1 MKKFLFLAGLFMAA
15 ATASAQAD
23 LGKGNLQLNAG
34 TGISG
39 WGIPVYV
46 GLDYGVTNEITVGAE
61 LSYRHD
67 TTTYDFG
74 RIEFGPYGRISG
86 EKITYSHNVFG
97 IFTNGNY
104 HFNRLLRLPRQL
116 DLYAGASLG
125 FFFGSTTT
133 SSNWDRE
140 YTGDSY
146 SGFSAALQTGA
157 RYFFTDNFGVNLEL
171 SGGLLTNGLKA
182 GITYKF

>member
-1 MKKFLFLAGLFMAA
+1 MKKFLFLAGLFMAV

-46 GLDYGVTNEITVGAE
+46 GLDYGVTDEITVGGE
-61 LSYRHD
+61 LSYRYD
-67 TTTYDFG
+67 TSHFG
-74 RIEFGPYGRISG
+74 GRIS
-86 EKITYSHNVFG
+86 KITYRHHTFG

-125 FFFGSTTT
+125 FFFGSVT
-133 SSNWDRE
+133 SSEGDIK
-140 YTGDSY
+140 YTGDDY
-146 SGFSAALQTGA
+146 SGFSLAAQTGA

-171 SGGLLTNGLKA
+171 SGGLLTSGAKA
-182 GITYKF
+182 GITFKF

>member
-46 GLDYGVTNEITVGAE
+46 GLDYGVTDEITVGGE
-61 LSYRHD
+61 LSYRYD
-67 TTTYDFG
+67 TSSYAIRANFG
-74 RIEFGPYGRISG
+74 RFGEYRSD
-86 EKITYSHNVFG
+86 KITYRHHTFG
-97 IFTNGNY
+97 VFTNGNY

-125 FFFGSTTT
+125 FFFGSVT
-133 SSNWDRE
+133 SSEGNIK
-140 YTGDSY
+140 YTGDDY

-171 SGGLLTNGLKA
+171 SGGLLTSGAKA
-182 GITYKF
+182 GITYRF

>member
-46 GLDYGVTNEITVGAE
+46 GLDYGVTDEITVGGE
-61 LSYRHD
+61 LSYRYD
-67 TTTYDFG
+67 TSSYAIRANFG
-74 RIEFGPYGRISG
+74 RFGEYRSD
-86 EKITYSHNVFG
+86 KITYRHHTFG
-97 IFTNGNY
+97 VFTNGNY

-125 FFFGSTTT
+125 FFFGSVT
-133 SSNWDRE
+133 SSEGNIK
-140 YTGDSY
+140 YTGDDY

-171 SGGLLTNGLKA
+171 SGGVLTSGAKA

>member
-34 TGISG
+34 AGISG

-46 GLDYGVTNEITVGAE
+46 GLDYGVTDDITIGGE
-61 LSYRHD
+61 LSYRYD
-67 TTTYDFG
+67 TSSYGGNIDLG
-74 RIEFGPYGRISG
+74 YWGGRIS
-86 EKITYSHNVFG
+86 KITYRHHTFG

-125 FFFGSTTT
+125 FFFGSVT
-133 SSNWDRE
+133 SSEGNIK
-140 YTGDSY
+140 YTGDDY

-171 SGGLLTNGLKA
+171 YGGVLTSGAKA

>member
-1 MKKFLFLAGLFMAA
+1 MKKILFLAGLFMAA

-46 GLDYGVTNEITVGAE
+46 GLDYGVTDEITVGGE
-61 LSYRHD
+61 LSYRYD
-67 TTTYDFG
+67 TSSYAIRANFG
-74 RIEFGPYGRISG
+74 RFGEYRSD
-86 EKITYSHNVFG
+86 KITYRHHTFG
-97 IFTNGNY
+97 VFTNGNY

-125 FFFGSTTT
+125 FFFGSVT
-133 SSNWDRE
+133 SSEGNIK
-140 YTGDSY
+140 YTGDDY

-171 SGGLLTNGLKA
+171 SGGVLTSGAKA

>member
-1 MKKFLFLAGLFMAA
+1 MKKILFLAGLFMAA

-46 GLDYGVTNEITVGAE
+46 GLDYGVTDEITVGGE
-61 LSYRHD
+61 LSYRYD
-67 TTTYDFG
+67 TSSYAIRANFG
-74 RIEFGPYGRISG
+74 RFGEYRSD
-86 EKITYSHNVFG
+86 KITYRHHTFG
-97 IFTNGNY
+97 VFTNGNY

-125 FFFGSTTT
+125 FFFGSVT
-133 SSNWDRE
+133 SSEGNIK
-140 YTGDSY
+140 YTGDDY

-171 SGGLLTNGLKA
+171 SGGVLTSGAKA
-182 GITYKF
+182 GITYRF

>member
-15 ATASAQAD
+15 VTASAQAD

-46 GLDYGVTNEITVGAE
+46 GLDYGVTDEITVGGE
-61 LSYRHD
+61 LSYRYD
-67 TTTYDFG
+67 TSSYAIRANFG
-74 RIEFGPYGRISG
+74 RFGEYRSD
-86 EKITYSHNVFG
+86 KITYRHHTFG
-97 IFTNGNY
+97 VFTNGNY

-125 FFFGSTTT
+125 FFFGSVT
-133 SSNWDRE
+133 SSEGNIK
-140 YTGDSY
+140 YTGDDY

-171 SGGLLTNGLKA
+171 SGGVLTSGLKA

>member
-46 GLDYGVTNEITVGAE
+46 GLDYGVTDEITVGGE
-61 LSYRHD
+61 LSYRYD
-67 TTTYDFG
+67 TSSYAIRANFG
-74 RIEFGPYGRISG
+74 RFGEYRSD
-86 EKITYSHNVFG
+86 KITYRHHTFG
-97 IFTNGNY
+97 VFTNGNY

-125 FFFGSTTT
+125 FFFGSVP
-133 SSNWDRE
+133 SSEGNIK
-140 YTGDSY
+140 YTGDDY

-171 SGGLLTNGLKA
+171 SGGVLTSGLKA

>member
-34 TGISG
+34 AGISG

-46 GLDYGVTNEITVGAE
+46 GLDYGVTNEITVGGE

-67 TTTYDFG
+67 STTYQY
-74 RIEFGPYGRISG
+74 PYLR
-86 EKITYSHNVFG
+86 ERITYSHNVFG

-125 FFFGSTTT
+125 FFFGSTST

-171 SGGLLTNGLKA
+171 SGGVLTSGLKA

>member
-1 MKKFLFLAGLFMAA
+1 MKKILFLAGLFMAA

-46 GLDYGVTNEITVGAE
+46 GLDYGVTDEITVGGE
-61 LSYRHD
+61 LSYRYD
-67 TTTYDFG
+67 TSSYAIRANFG
-74 RIEFGPYGRISG
+74 RFGEYRSD
-86 EKITYSHNVFG
+86 KITYRHHTFG
-97 IFTNGNY
+97 VFTNGNY

-125 FFFGSTTT
+125 FFFASTST

-171 SGGLLTNGLKA
+171 SGGVLTSGAKA
-182 GITYKF
+182 GITYRF

>member
-1 MKKFLFLAGLFMAA
+1 MKKFLFLAGLFMAV

-46 GLDYGVTNEITVGAE
+46 GLDYGVTDEITVGGE
-61 LSYRHD
+61 LSYRYD
-67 TTTYDFG
+67 TSSYAIRANFG
-74 RIEFGPYGRISG
+74 RFGEYRSD
-86 EKITYSHNVFG
+86 KITYRHHTFG
-97 IFTNGNY
+97 VFTNGNY

-125 FFFGSTTT
+125 FFFGSVT
-133 SSNWDRE
+133 SSEGNIK
-140 YTGDSY
+140 YTGDDY

-171 SGGLLTNGLKA
+171 SGGVLTSGLKA

>member
-15 ATASAQAD
+15 VTASAQAD

-46 GLDYGVTNEITVGAE
+46 GLDYGVTDEITVGGE
-61 LSYRHD
+61 LSYRYD
-67 TTTYDFG
+67 TSSYAIRANFG
-74 RIEFGPYGRISG
+74 RFGEYRSD
-86 EKITYSHNVFG
+86 KITYRHHTFG
-97 IFTNGNY
+97 VFTNGNY

-116 DLYAGASLG
+116 HLYAGASLG
-125 FFFGSTTT
+125 FFFGSVT
-133 SSNWDRE
+133 SSEGNIK
-140 YTGDSY
+140 YTGDDY

-171 SGGLLTNGLKA
+171 SGGVLTSGLKA

>member
-1 MKKFLFLAGLFMAA
+1 MKKFLFLAGLFTAA
-15 ATASAQAD
+15 ATAAAQAD

-46 GLDYGVTNEITVGAE
+46 GLDYGVTDEITVGGE
-61 LSYRHD
+61 LSYRYD
-67 TTTYDFG
+67 TSSYAIRANFG
-74 RIEFGPYGRISG
+74 RFGEYRSD
-86 EKITYSHNVFG
+86 KITYRHHTFG
-97 IFTNGNY
+97 VFTNGNY

-125 FFFGSTTT
+125 FFFGSVT
-133 SSNWDRE
+133 SSEGNIK
-140 YTGDSY
+140 YTGDDY

-171 SGGLLTNGLKA
+171 SGGVLTSGAKA
-182 GITYKF
+182 GITYRF

>member
-46 GLDYGVTNEITVGAE
+46 GLDYGVTDEITVGGE
-61 LSYRHD
+61 LSYRYD
-67 TTTYDFG
+67 TSSYAIRANFG
-74 RIEFGPYGRISG
+74 RFGEYRSD
-86 EKITYSHNVFG
+86 KITYRHHTFG
-97 IFTNGNY
+97 VFTNGNY

-125 FFFGSTTT
+125 FFFGSVT
-133 SSNWDRE
+133 SSEGNIK
-140 YTGDSY
+140 YTGDDY

-171 SGGLLTNGLKA
+171 SGGVLTSGLKA

>member
-46 GLDYGVTNEITVGAE
+46 GLDYGVTDEITVGGE
-61 LSYRHD
+61 LSYRYD
-67 TTTYDFG
+67 TSSYAIRANFG
-74 RIEFGPYGRISG
+74 RFGEYRSD
-86 EKITYSHNVFG
+86 KITYRHHTFG

-125 FFFGSTTT
+125 FFFGSVT
-133 SSNWDRE
+133 SSEGNIK
-140 YTGDSY
+140 YTGDDY

-171 SGGLLTNGLKA
+171 SGGVLTSGAKA

>member
-1 MKKFLFLAGLFMAA
+1 MKKILFLAGLFMAA

-46 GLDYGVTNEITVGAE
+46 GLDYGVTDEITVGGE
-61 LSYRHD
+61 LSYRYD
-67 TTTYDFG
+67 TSSYAIRANFG
-74 RIEFGPYGRISG
+74 RFGEYRSD
-86 EKITYSHNVFG
+86 KITYRHHTFG
-97 IFTNGNY
+97 VFTNGNY

-125 FFFGSTTT
+125 FFFGSVT
-133 SSNWDRE
+133 SSEGNIK
-140 YTGDSY
+140 YTGDDY

-157 RYFFTDNFGVNLEL
+157 RYFFTDNFGVNLDL
-171 SGGLLTNGLKA
+171 SGGVLTSGAKA
-182 GITYKF
+182 GITYRF

>member
-1 MKKFLFLAGLFMAA
+1 MKKILFLAGLFMAA

-46 GLDYGVTNEITVGAE
+46 GLDYGVTDEITVGGE
-61 LSYRHD
+61 LSYRYD
-67 TTTYDFG
+67 TSSYAIRANFG
-74 RIEFGPYGRISG
+74 RFGEYRSD
-86 EKITYSHNVFG
+86 KITYRHHTFG
-97 IFTNGNY
+97 VFTNGNY

-125 FFFGSTTT
+125 FFFGSVT
-133 SSNWDRE
+133 SSEGNIK
-140 YTGDSY
+140 YTGDDY
-146 SGFSAALQTGA
+146 SGFSLAAQTGA

-171 SGGLLTNGLKA
+171 SGGLLTSGLKA
-182 GITYKF
+182 GITYRF

>member
-1 MKKFLFLAGLFMAA
+1 MAA
-15 ATASAQAD
+15 VTASAQAD

-46 GLDYGVTNEITVGAE
+46 GLDYGVTDEITVGGE
-61 LSYRHD
+61 LSYRYD
-67 TTTYDFG
+67 TSSYAIRANFG
-74 RIEFGPYGRISG
+74 RFGEYRSD
-86 EKITYSHNVFG
+86 KITYRHHTFG
-97 IFTNGNY
+97 VFTNGNY

-125 FFFGSTTT
+125 FFFGSTST

-171 SGGLLTNGLKA
+171 SGGVLTSGLKA

>member
-46 GLDYGVTNEITVGAE
+46 GLDYGVTDEITVGGE
-61 LSYRHD
+61 LSYRYD
-67 TTTYDFG
+67 TSSYAIRANFG
-74 RIEFGPYGRISG
+74 RFGEYRSD
-86 EKITYSHNVFG
+86 KITYRHHTFG
-97 IFTNGNY
+97 VFTNGNY

-125 FFFGSTTT
+125 FFFGSVT
-133 SSNWDRE
+133 SSEGNIK
-140 YTGDSY
+140 YTGDDY

-171 SGGLLTNGLKA
+171 SGGVLTSGLKA
-182 GITYKF
+182 GITYRF

>member
-1 MKKFLFLAGLFMAA
+1 MAA

-67 TTTYDFG
+67 STTYDFG
-74 RIEFGPYGRISG
+74 RIEFPYGRISG

-125 FFFGSTTT
+125 FFFGSVT
-133 SSNWDRE
+133 SSEGNIK
-140 YTGDSY
+140 YTGDDY

-171 SGGLLTNGLKA
+171 SGGVLTSGLKA

>member
-1 MKKFLFLAGLFMAA
+1 MKKILFLAGLFMAA

-46 GLDYGVTNEITVGAE
+46 GLDYGVTDEITVGGE
-61 LSYRHD
+61 LSYRYD
-67 TTTYDFG
+67 TSSYAIRANFG
-74 RIEFGPYGRISG
+74 RFGEYRSD
-86 EKITYSHNVFG
+86 KITYRHHTFG
-97 IFTNGNY
+97 VFTNGNY

-125 FFFGSTTT
+125 FFFGCVT
-133 SSNWDRE
+133 SSEGNIK
-140 YTGDSY
+140 YTGDDY

-171 SGGLLTNGLKA
+171 SGGVLTSGAKA
-182 GITYKF
+182 GITYRF

>member
-15 ATASAQAD
+15 VTASAQAD

-46 GLDYGVTNEITVGAE
+46 GLDYGVTDEITVGGE
-61 LSYRHD
+61 LSYRYD
-67 TTTYDFG
+67 TSSYAIRANFG
-74 RIEFGPYGRISG
+74 RFGEYRSD
-86 EKITYSHNVFG
+86 KITYRHHTFG
-97 IFTNGNY
+97 VFTNGNY

-125 FFFGSTTT
+125 FFFGSVT
-133 SSNWDRE
+133 SSEGNIK
-140 YTGDSY
+140 YTGDDY
-146 SGFSAALQTGA
+146 SGFSLAAQTGA

-171 SGGLLTNGLKA
+171 SGGLLTSGLKA
-182 GITYKF
+182 GITYRF

>member
-46 GLDYGVTNEITVGAE
+46 GLDYGVTDEITVGGE
-61 LSYRHD
+61 LSYRYD
-67 TTTYDFG
+67 TSSYAIRANFG
-74 RIEFGPYGRISG
+74 RFGEYRSD
-86 EKITYSHNVFG
+86 KITYRHHTFG
-97 IFTNGNY
+97 VFTNGNY
-104 HFNRLLRLPRQL
+104 DFNRLLRLPRQL

-125 FFFGSTTT
+125 FFFGSVT
-133 SSNWDRE
+133 SSEGNIK
-140 YTGDSY
+140 YTGDDY
-146 SGFSAALQTGA
+146 SGFSLAAQTGA

-171 SGGLLTNGLKA
+171 SGGLLTSGAKA
-182 GITYKF
+182 GITYRF

>member
-1 MKKFLFLAGLFMAA
+1 MKKFLFLAGLFMTVV
-15 ATASAQAD
+15 TASAQAD

-46 GLDYGVTNEITVGAE
+46 GLDYGVTDEITVGGE
-61 LSYRHD
+61 LSYRYD
-67 TTTYDFG
+67 TSSYVIRANFG
-74 RIEFGPYGRISG
+74 RFGEYRSD
-86 EKITYSHNVFG
+86 KITYRHHTFG
-97 IFTNGNY
+97 VFTNGNY

-125 FFFGSTTT
+125 FFFGSVT
-133 SSNWDRE
+133 SSEGNIK
-140 YTGDSY
+140 YTGDDY

-171 SGGLLTNGLKA
+171 SGGVLTSGLKA

>member
-46 GLDYGVTNEITVGAE
+46 GLDYGVTDEITVGGE
-61 LSYRHD
+61 LSYRYD
-67 TTTYDFG
+67 TSSYAIRANFG
-74 RIEFGPYGRISG
+74 RFGEYRSD
-86 EKITYSHNVFG
+86 KITYRHHTFG
-97 IFTNGNY
+97 VFTNGNY

-125 FFFGSTTT
+125 FFFGSVT
-133 SSNWDRE
+133 SSEGNIK

-171 SGGLLTNGLKA
+171 SGGVLTSGLKA

>member
-1 MKKFLFLAGLFMAA
+1 MKKFLFFAGLFMAA
-15 ATASAQAD
+15 ATVSAQAD

-46 GLDYGVTNEITVGAE
+46 GLDYGVTDEITVGGE
-61 LSYRHD
+61 LSYRYD
-67 TTTYDFG
+67 TSSYAIRANFG
-74 RIEFGPYGRISG
+74 RFGEYRSD
-86 EKITYSHNVFG
+86 KITYRHHTFG
-97 IFTNGNY
+97 VFTNGNY

-125 FFFGSTTT
+125 FFFGSVT
-133 SSNWDRE
+133 SSEGNIK
-140 YTGDSY
+140 YTGDDY

-171 SGGLLTNGLKA
+171 SGGVLTSGLKA

>member
-1 MKKFLFLAGLFMAA
+1 MKKFLFLAGLFMTA

-46 GLDYGVTNEITVGAE
+46 GLDYGVTDEITVGGE
-61 LSYRHD
+61 LSYRYD
-67 TTTYDFG
+67 TSSYAIRANFG
-74 RIEFGPYGRISG
+74 RFGEYRSD
-86 EKITYSHNVFG
+86 KITYRHHTFG
-97 IFTNGNY
+97 VFTNGNY

-125 FFFGSTTT
+125 FFFGSVT
-133 SSNWDRE
+133 SSEGNIK
-140 YTGDSY
+140 YTGDDY

-171 SGGLLTNGLKA
+171 SGGVLTSGLKA

>member
-1 MKKFLFLAGLFMAA
+1 MKKILFLAGLFMAA
-15 ATASAQAD
+15 VTASAQAD

-46 GLDYGVTNEITVGAE
+46 GLDYGVTDEITVGGE
-61 LSYRHD
+61 LSYRYD
-67 TTTYDFG
+67 TSSYAIRANFG
-74 RIEFGPYGRISG
+74 RFGEYRSD
-86 EKITYSHNVFG
+86 KITYRHHTFG
-97 IFTNGNY
+97 VFTNGNY

-125 FFFGSTTT
+125 FFFGSVT
-133 SSNWDRE
+133 SSEGNIK
-140 YTGDSY
+140 YTGDDY

-171 SGGLLTNGLKA
+171 SGGVLTSGAKA
-182 GITYKF
+182 GITYRF

>member
-46 GLDYGVTNEITVGAE
+46 GLDYGVTDEITVGGE
-61 LSYRHD
+61 LSYRYD
-67 TTTYDFG
+67 TSSYAIRANFG
-74 RIEFGPYGRISG
+74 RFGEYRSD
-86 EKITYSHNVFG
+86 KITYRHHTFG
-97 IFTNGNY
+97 VFTNGNY

-125 FFFGSTTT
+125 FFFGSVT
-133 SSNWDRE
+133 SSEGNIK
-140 YTGDSY
+140 YTGDDY

-171 SGGLLTNGLKA
+171 SGGVLTSGAKA
-182 GITYKF
+182 GITYRF

>member
-1 MKKFLFLAGLFMAA
+1 MKKILFLAGLFMAA

-46 GLDYGVTNEITVGAE
+46 GLDYGVTDEITVGGE
-61 LSYRHD
+61 LSYRYD
-67 TTTYDFG
+67 TSSYAIRANFG
-74 RIEFGPYGRISG
+74 RFGEYRSD
-86 EKITYSHNVFG
+86 KITYRHHTFG
-97 IFTNGNY
+97 VFTNGNY

-125 FFFGSTTT
+125 FFFGSVT
-133 SSNWDRE
+133 SSEGNIK
-140 YTGDSY
+140 YTGDDY

-171 SGGLLTNGLKA
+171 SGGVLTSGLKA

>member
-34 TGISG
+34 AGISG

-46 GLDYGVTNEITVGAE
+46 GLDYGVTDEITVGGE
-61 LSYRHD
+61 LSYRYD
-67 TTTYDFG
+67 STTYQY
-74 RIEFGPYGRISG
+74 PYLR
-86 EKITYSHNVFG
+86 ERITYSHNVFG

-125 FFFGSTTT
+125 FFFGSTST

-171 SGGLLTNGLKA
+171 SGGVLTSGLKA

>member
-15 ATASAQAD
+15 APASAQAD

-46 GLDYGVTNEITVGAE
+46 GLDYGVTDEITVGGE
-61 LSYRHD
+61 LSYRYD
-67 TTTYDFG
+67 TSSYAIRANFG
-74 RIEFGPYGRISG
+74 RFGEYRSD
-86 EKITYSHNVFG
+86 KITYRHHTFG
-97 IFTNGNY
+97 VFTNGNY

-125 FFFGSTTT
+125 FFFGSVT
-133 SSNWDRE
+133 SSEGNIK
-140 YTGDSY
+140 YTGDDY

-171 SGGLLTNGLKA
+171 SGGVLTSGLKA

>member
-15 ATASAQAD
+15 LTASAQAD

-46 GLDYGVTNEITVGAE
+46 GLDYGVTDEITVGGE
-61 LSYRHD
+61 LSYRYD
-67 TTTYDFG
+67 TSSYAIRANFG
-74 RIEFGPYGRISG
+74 RFGEYRSD
-86 EKITYSHNVFG
+86 KITYRHHTFG
-97 IFTNGNY
+97 VFTNGNY

-125 FFFGSTTT
+125 FFFGSVT
-133 SSNWDRE
+133 SSEGNIK
-140 YTGDSY
+140 YTGDDY

-171 SGGLLTNGLKA
+171 SGGVLTSGLKA